1 MVLNFFET
9 KNLDGLILSIKLTKI
24 DVHGE
29 KKYLK
34 ILNQEEFLSS
44 IKKLEGC
51 NDFSID
57 LTEEENDEIKNRIK
71 NLESIANEKIKE
83 NEKEKELNISKK

>member
-24 DVHGE
+24 DIHGE

-57 LTEEENDEIKNRIK
+57 LNEEENDEIKNRIK
-71 NLESIANEKIKE
+71 NIESIANEKIEE

>member
-1 MVLNFFET
+1 M
-9 KNLDGLILSIKLTKI
+9 
-24 DVHGE
+24 
-29 KKYLK
+29 K

-51 NDFSID
+51 NGFSID
-57 LTEEENDEIKNRIK
+57 LTKEENDEIKNRIE

>member
-1 MVLNFFET
+1 MVLNFFKT

-57 LTEEENDEIKNRIK
+57 LNEEENDEIKNRIK

>member
-1 MVLNFFET
+1 M
-9 KNLDGLILSIKLTKI
+9 
-24 DVHGE
+24 
-29 KKYLK
+29 K

-57 LTEEENDEIKNRIK
+57 LTEEENDEIKNRIE